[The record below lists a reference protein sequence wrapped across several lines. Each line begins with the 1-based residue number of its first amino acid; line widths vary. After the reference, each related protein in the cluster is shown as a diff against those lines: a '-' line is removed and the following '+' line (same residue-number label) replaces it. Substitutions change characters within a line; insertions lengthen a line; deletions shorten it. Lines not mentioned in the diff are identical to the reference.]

1 MTPRERFLAA
11 MRAGGVPDRV
21 PCAPDFSNYIPC
33 RRTGLPF
40 WEVYFDGVVPL
51 WKAYLDTVDYFG
63 TEAWMA
69 SCTGV
74 PFTYAPD
81 RVETT
86 VTQEYDRERDAMVQ
100 RSVVRTPDGDLTSRS
115 LCYRAD
121 PPSPVEKPIKDI
133 AADFKK
139 FKWLLREPSGV
150 DTACVEEMRAACV
163 SRGQAFGMFLGYP
176 GFHSWMNVVEG
187 GVQPLVYAE
196 CDTPEILEEWFDIDM
211 AVGTRCMELALATK
225 PDYLLLGGS
234 GTLTLASPALARKY
248 AIPALKKWS
257 AMAREAGVPTM
268 LHSCGRSRELVDML
282 CDDTQVD
289 CVNPLEIA
297 PMGDVDL
304 AEVKRARGSQIS
316 LMGNLHTTDVMLR
329 GTPETVRAAARDAI
343 LAAAPGGGFI
353 LSTGDQCG
361 RETPDENIF
370 ALVEAA
376 KEFGRYNPDGT
387 LA

>member
-133 AADFKK
+133 AVYCDNR
-139 FKWLLREPSGV
+139 LENNNQV
-150 DTACVEEMRAACV
+150 DEKITGR
-163 SRGQAFGMFLGYP
+163 R
-176 GFHSWMNVVEG
+176 
-187 GVQPLVYAE
+187 
-196 CDTPEILEEWFDIDM
+196 
-211 AVGTRCMELALATK
+211 
-225 PDYLLLGGS
+225 
-234 GTLTLASPALARKY
+234 
-248 AIPALKKWS
+248 
-257 AMAREAGVPTM
+257 
-268 LHSCGRSRELVDML
+268 SCGRGNTDGSDAVLSAIRE
-282 CDDTQVD
+282 
-289 CVNPLEIA
+289 N
-297 PMGDVDL
+297 
-304 AEVKRARGSQIS
+304 
-316 LMGNLHTTDVMLR
+316 
-329 GTPETVRAAARDAI
+329 
-343 LAAAPGGGFI
+343 
-353 LSTGDQCG
+353 
-361 RETPDENIF
+361 
-370 ALVEAA
+370 
-376 KEFGRYNPDGT
+376 
-387 LA
+387 